1 MALTQKRLA
10 GPTQLTTTTSTVL
23 YTVPQGTTTI
33 VKQVILCNVTASAV
47 TVTLVCK
54 PLGVAQASTQNFF
67 NSLSVAGNET
77 LTFQTNLVLTNN
89 GSASSA
95 ANSDEILGYASAN
108 DAVNIFLNGVEEA

>member
-23 YTVPQGTTTI
+23 YTVPQSTTTI
-33 VKQVILCNVTASAV
+33 VKQVILCNTTASAV

-67 NSLSVAGNET
+67 NTLSVAGNET

-89 GSASSA
+89 GSAASA
-95 ANSDEILGYASAN
+95 TNSDQILGYASAN
-108 DAVNIFLNGVEEA
+108 SAVNIFLNGVEEA